1 MKEEGPPGVGA
12 GLWSGITDSN
22 RGQKLGRLLCYHYTN
37 PACGA
42 LRRAVP
48 EGQSGRG
55 DRIRTCDP
63 LVPNQVRY
71 RPALLPVPITIC
83 IVNIVNRYKIQNK
96 NLRAERK
103 GFEPLVQFN
112 PYGSLAN
119 Y

>member
-1 MKEEGPPGVGA
+1 M
-12 GLWSGITDSN
+12 WSGITDSN

-48 EGQSGRG
+48 EEQSGRG

-71 RPALLPVPITIC
+71 RPALRLVKQRAPEH
-83 IVNIVNRYKIQNK
+83 YSKK
-96 NLRAERK
+96 NGAW
-103 GFEPLVQFN
+103 
-112 PYGSLAN
+112 YGAAGRPEAYSAAL
-119 Y
+119 

>member
-1 MKEEGPPGVGA
+1 MKFIRLFVISLMRDFKRASIAYSLNNKASTFVEA
-12 GLWSGITDSN
+12 IAFFF
-22 RGQKLGRLLCYHYTN
+22 GR
-37 PACGA
+37 
-42 LRRAVP
+42 
-48 EGQSGRG
+48 E

-83 IVNIVNRYKIQNK
+83 IVNIVNRYKIQDK